1 MLINAVKDIA
11 SSLDVLISA
20 ARMVADDKADKAKLG
35 SLHEAAKVYI
45 CWLGLYI
52 CWLGLYIC

>member
-20 ARMVADDKADKAKLG
+20 ARMVSDDKTDKDKMR
-35 SLHEAAKVYI
+35 SLHDAAKV
-45 CWLGLYI
+45 CRHKHS
-52 CWLGLYIC
+52 